1 MFPLILCTY
10 RPYVPTDAMLSLIL
24 CFHRSSV
31 ITNPLFPL
39 ILCTCWFYVLT
50 DPIFQLILCSRWAW
64 RHILKGKA
72 DGVHLKNHLLRRRRF
87 SRFSD
92 GIWQDMIRKV
102 IKLYRPTELL
112 LWVPWSLHG
121 SNKSKISRTH
131 TGVFQGNPL
140 ILCFHWTYVS
150 SDPTFSLILCYH
162 WRYVPINP
170 MFPLMLCS
178 LWSHISTDAIF
189 LLILCSHWF
198 CFHKSYVPTDCVF
211 PLILPDY

>member
-1 MFPLILCTY
+1 M
-10 RPYVPTDAMLSLIL
+10 
-24 CFHRSSV
+24 

-72 DGVHLKNHLLRRRRF
+72 DGVHLKNHLLRRGRF

-112 LWVPWSLHG
+112 LWVPWSIHG
-121 SNKSKISRTH
+121 SRKSQEHTLEFFQETH
-131 TGVFQGNPL
+131 WSYVFTEPMCLVILRSHWSYVTIDATSPL
-140 ILCFHWTYVS
+140 ILCFHLCYVP
-150 SDPTFSLILCYH
+150 SDPMYPRMLFSY
-162 WRYVPINP
+162 W
-170 MFPLMLCS
+170 
-178 LWSHISTDAIF
+178 
-189 LLILCSHWF
+189 
-198 CFHKSYVPTDCVF
+198 SYVPTDSMFSQILRSYCFCVF
-211 PLILPDY
+211 PLILPVY